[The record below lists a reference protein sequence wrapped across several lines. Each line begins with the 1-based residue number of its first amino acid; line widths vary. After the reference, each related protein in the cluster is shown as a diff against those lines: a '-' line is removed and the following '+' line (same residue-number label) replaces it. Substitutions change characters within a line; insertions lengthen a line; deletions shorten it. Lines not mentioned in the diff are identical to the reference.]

1 MPYPGRRIRP
11 LDPPDAPAPSFAIP
25 IGTVCTV
32 NRPLEHFIPYPDAA
46 MGGELPA
53 PPTPPPVRVTIM
65 DQANSRPPMYWVA
78 FENDNPPGWAL
89 VSETALTPVPVSEQP
104 TSPATA
110 AATAEAVFDAITGS
124 CHNELDYRQALWDIL
139 GLLDDETLAQ
149 VVTTFGIQ
157 PEQLA
162 QLPTG

>member
-11 LDPPDAPAPSFAIP
+11 LDPPDEPAPGFAIP

-32 NRPLEHFIPYPDAA
+32 NRPLYHFMPYPDA
-46 MGGELPA
+46 
-53 PPTPPPVRVTIM
+53 PPVRVTIM

-78 FENDNPPGWAL
+78 FENDNPPGWVL

-104 TSPATA
+104 TSPLTA
-110 AATAEAVFDAITGS
+110 AATAEAVFDALVEN
-124 CHNELDYRQALWDIL
+124 CHGELDYRQTLWDIL
-139 GLLDDETLAQ
+139 DLLDDGTLAQ

-162 QLPTG
+162 QPADTTEDA

>member
-1 MPYPGRRIRP
+1 
-11 LDPPDAPAPSFAIP
+11 
-25 IGTVCTV
+25 
-32 NRPLEHFIPYPDAA
+32 

-104 TSPATA
+104 TSPLTA
-110 AATAEAVFDAITGS
+110 AATAEAVFDALVEN
-124 CHNELDYRQALWDIL
+124 CHGELDYREAIRDIL
-139 GLLDDETLAQ
+139 AVIDNENLDNVLAAFALDPALAHPTPDTDDDPDDEEEDFDA
-149 VVTTFGIQ
+149 
-157 PEQLA
+157 
-162 QLPTG
+162 